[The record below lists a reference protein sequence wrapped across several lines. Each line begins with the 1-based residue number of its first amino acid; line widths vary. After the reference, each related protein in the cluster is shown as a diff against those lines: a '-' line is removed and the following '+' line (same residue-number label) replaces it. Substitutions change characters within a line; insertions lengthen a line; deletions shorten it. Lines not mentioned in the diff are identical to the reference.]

1 LEFVVGDWVWLC
13 LLHRTT
19 QSLEPGARKKLGPK
33 YAGPFKILERI
44 GSMAYKLQLPADSR
58 LHNIFHVG
66 LLKPHRGDPLEA
78 PAALPLV

>member
-1 LEFVVGDWVWLC
+1 
-13 LLHRTT
+13 
-19 QSLEPGARKKLGPK
+19 
-33 YAGPFKILERI
+33 
-44 GSMAYKLQLPADSR
+44 MAYKLQLPADSR